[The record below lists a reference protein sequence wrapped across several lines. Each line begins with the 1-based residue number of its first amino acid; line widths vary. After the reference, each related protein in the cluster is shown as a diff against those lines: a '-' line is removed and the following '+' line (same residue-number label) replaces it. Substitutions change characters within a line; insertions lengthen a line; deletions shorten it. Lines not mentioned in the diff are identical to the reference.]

1 VTVTSLKTVIKF
13 WFLDPSSGFSL
24 WFIVTQLETKNV
36 SSEDWKREKG
46 WQWKRKV
53 QEQMAVN
60 ETFKWKIPEDC
71 FE

>member
-24 WFIVTQLETKNV
+24 WFVVTQLETKNA
-36 SSEDWKREKG
+36 SSEEWKREKG
-46 WQWKRKV
+46 RQWKRKV
-53 QEQMAVN
+53 QVKMAVN
-60 ETFKWKIPEDC
+60 ATVKWKISEVC

>member
-24 WFIVTQLETKNV
+24 WFTVTQLETKNA
-36 SSEDWKREKG
+36 SSEEWKREKG
-46 WQWKRKV
+46 RQWKRKV
-53 QEQMAVN
+53 QVKMAVN
-60 ETFKWKIPEDC
+60 ATVKWKISEVC